1 MEGWSVI
8 SLTQIVYHELMSHF
22 LSSGWAHL
30 VDSRDIEEACK
41 LLNCGFQTYI
51 SQKS

>member
-22 LSSGWAHL
+22 LSSGWAYL
-30 VDSRDIEEACK
+30 EDSRDIAEACK
-41 LLNCGFQTYI
+41 LLDYLH
-51 SQKS
+51 